1 MEWTRFGAVDV
12 GYPAAGGAR
21 CALVVAA
28 DIRYSSIV
36 EEHVQAL
43 SDVAP
48 YEPGRFYLR
57 ELPAIQAVLADTAGL
72 DLLIVDGYVH
82 LDPTGRPGLGAYVH
96 SALSIPVIGVA
107 KTAFRGATHART
119 VHRGAAQ
126 RPLYVTAAGLDAAE
140 AAALVQAMAGR
151 FRLPDALRRADQLAR
166 TADSRYRANG

>member
-1 MEWTRFGAVDV
+1 VEWTRFGAVDV

-28 DIRYSSIV
+28 DIAYSSIV
-36 EEHVQAL
+36 EERVRAL
-43 SDVAP
+43 IEVAP

-57 ELPAIQAVLADTAGL
+57 ELPAIEAVLADTAGL

-96 SALSIPVIGVA
+96 SALSIPIIGVA
-107 KTAFRGATHART
+107 KTAFRGATHAQT
-119 VHRGAAQ
+119 VHRGGAR

-151 FRLPDALRRADQLAR
+151 FRLPDALRRVDQLAR
-166 TADSRYRANG
+166 TADPPYPPNG